1 MKELT
6 SKDKFDL
13 IKKYYKRDKMFFE
26 LSMINYEK
34 NNFYIVM
41 NYLKKLDSYRLS
53 WFDLETIEDRNI
65 EKYISCMY
73 IGSEVIESIKNDF
86 SKFDIN
92 TNYCE
97 KNLKEEDKVVF
108 KANIAT
114 KNNNSID
121 ISFNNYLPISLSP
134 LIPLFAFI
142 FHSMP
147 KMYEPLFHELLANFS
162 NSTEKYE
169 YKKEFEFDLF
179 EGDIDKL
186 FKHQIV
192 ERGKRYYEENKIKFL
207 EKIEDR
213 YFAVVEGNE
222 KYLTIIKYIEE
233 KKIMQVFC
241 TCPCEFY
248 CKHMYAVILAIR
260 NHEFKRFYK
269 IIYRNPNKDLLQRVM
284 ELDYSLCLGIV
295 EQNFEIINDY
305 GVFELVPILDKND
318 RYNWEVLEDSE
329 DETLT
334 NEINYFLDNINNE

>member
-6 SKDKFDL
+6 NKDKIAL
-13 IKKYYKRDKMFFE
+13 IKKYYKKDKMLFE

-34 NNFYIVM
+34 SNFYIAM
-41 NYLKKLDSYRLS
+41 NYIKKLDSYRLS
-53 WFDLETIEDRNI
+53 WFDLETIEDKNI
-65 EKYISCMY
+65 EKYMSCIY
-73 IGSEVIESIKNDF
+73 VHHDVIESIKKDF
-86 SKFDIN
+86 SNFNIN

-97 KNLKEEDKVVF
+97 ESNNDEEQVILI
-108 KANIAT
+108 ANIET
-114 KNNNSID
+114 KVSKNINIT
-121 ISFNNYLPISLSP
+121 FNKYLPNSLSP

-169 YKKEFEFDLF
+169 YKKEFSFDLF

-207 EKIEDR
+207 EKIDDR

-233 KKIMQVFC
+233 EKIMQVFC

-260 NHEFKRFYK
+260 NHESKRFYK
-269 IIYRNPNKDLLQRVM
+269 IMYRNPDKDLLQRVM
-284 ELDYSLCLGIV
+284 NFEYSLCLGVV

-305 GVFELVPILDKND
+305 GDFELVPILDKTG

-329 DETLT
+329 DEDLT
-334 NEINYFLDNINNE
+334 KEIKYFLNNINNE